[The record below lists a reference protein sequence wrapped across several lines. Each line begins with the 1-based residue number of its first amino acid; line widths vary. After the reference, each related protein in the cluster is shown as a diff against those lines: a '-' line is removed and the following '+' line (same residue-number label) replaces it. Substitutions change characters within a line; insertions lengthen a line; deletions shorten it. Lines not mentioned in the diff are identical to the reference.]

1 MLMKKLVRP
10 LRAAAGLL
18 AALTLCGCVAQEP
31 APSTT
36 APTQPTQASPTQPS
50 RPTVPTVPSSPAV
63 PEPAPVPELEAVT
76 YLTCAEFDVFPR
88 LLNLGNGL
96 VVASRNTYNDL
107 QGLINETLI
116 IDVYNDQV
124 VAKSTRAHALELVC
138 QQFRDGLILMSE
150 ADSGKFYIF
159 DQTLAVIYSFS
170 APQLDGYFSYDRSS
184 YYYVRDEVLYRMDT
198 GSGESQ
204 PVNTDKG
211 LMFESLLGIHPSQ
224 NRLVARVY
232 LSDHG
237 TDYALAVLDVPSGKV
252 LLLRDDLT
260 QVWLT
265 EDLFYGV
272 EFNRN
277 NVGYDVFY
285 GDLTQGSVLS
295 IPSKE
300 LYAPSVGYDVMPGS
314 HYLVRRLAP
323 DEGDRATRIYD
334 LRSGSVAD
342 LSACGFNDAALSTIY
357 LEDSGLI
364 FGHYSQKE
372 EKTEENPYPK
382 ETFHPVLI
390 DPEQLTFEAAVTAGQ
405 ASWQTRVDSFTE
417 AAPSLPDSLA
427 DLQAKATELGKR
439 FGVEIL
445 LGGQVLPVCSHS
457 GFTVASCEDPFYI
470 RSALD
475 ILEAE
480 LAKYPS
486 GFFAQLKNG
495 AGKGGLKL
503 CLTGA
508 VTGGVSPV
516 GFTQK
521 CRHSY
526 EAVLDI
532 TAEDLTATVHHE
544 LWHVIEMRLSTDSFR
559 ADAWNACNP
568 EGFAYYGSY
577 DKDYKAL
584 THWTLSGSGEPFFVD
599 SYSRISALEDRAQL
613 MALVMTGGAL
623 EDAPM
628 LKAKLQLMAQAIR
641 DGFDPAG
648 WTDVLWEQP

>member
-1 MLMKKLVRP
+1 MKYTNRI

-18 AALTLCGCVAQEP
+18 AALTLCGCVAEGP

-36 APTQPTQASPTQPS
+36 APTQPIQTAPTQPS
-50 RPTVPTVPSSPAV
+50 RPTVPTVPSSPTE
-63 PEPAPVPELEAVT
+63 PEPVPVPELEAVT
-76 YLTCAEFDVFPR
+76 YLTCVEFDVFPR

-138 QQFRDGLILMSE
+138 QQFRDGLIVMSE
-150 ADSGKFYIF
+150 ADNGKFYIF
-159 DQTLAVIYSFS
+159 DQTLAVTFSFS
-170 APQLDGYFSYDRSS
+170 APRLDGYFSYDRSS
-184 YYYVRDEVLYRMDT
+184 YYYVQDETLYRMDT
-198 GSGESQ
+198 GSGVSQ
-204 PVNTDKG
+204 PVITDKG
-211 LMFESLLGIHPSQ
+211 LMFEALLGIHPSQ

-237 TDYALAVLDVPSGKV
+237 TDYGLAVLDVPSGKV

-285 GDLTQGSVLS
+285 GDLTQGSILS
-295 IPSKE
+295 IPATE

-314 HYLVRRLAP
+314 HYLVRRLTP
-323 DEGDRATRIYD
+323 DEGDRATHIYD

-342 LSACGFNDAALSTIY
+342 LSACGFDDAALSTVY
-357 LEDSGLI
+357 LADSGLV
-364 FGHYSQKE
+364 FGYYSQKE
-372 EKTEENPYPK
+372 EKTPENPYPK

-390 DPEQLTFEAAVTAGQ
+390 DPERLTFEAALTPGQ
-405 ASWQTRVDSFTE
+405 ASWQTRVDNFTE
-417 AAPSLPDSLA
+417 TAPSLPDGLA
-427 DLQAKATELGKR
+427 DLQAEAKELGDR

-445 LGGQVLPVCSHS
+445 LGEQVLPVCSHS
-457 GFTVASCEDPFYI
+457 SFTVSACEDPAAI
-470 RSALD
+470 RAALD
-475 ILEAE
+475 TLEAE
-480 LAKYPS
+480 LAKYPA
-486 GFFAQLKNG
+486 GFFAQLKNS

-503 CLTGA
+503 CLTGP
-508 VTGGVSPV
+508 VKGGVSPV

-532 TAEDLTATVHHE
+532 TAGDLAATVHHE
-544 LWHVIEMRLSTDSFR
+544 LWHVIEMHLSTDSFR
-559 ADAWNACNP
+559 ADTWNACNP

-577 DKDYKAL
+577 DKGYKDL
-584 THWTLSGSGEPFFVD
+584 TKWTLTGSGEPHFAD
-599 SYSRISALEDRAQL
+599 SYSCISALEDRAQL
-613 MALVMTGGAL
+613 MALVMTGGTL
-623 EDAPM
+623 KDAPM